1 MGWPEDE
8 IRDWLMAAA
17 DNTGCSVEML
27 PRGEDYAIVARL
39 FSKYVNE
46 ISNPGSCEIGNP
58 GSWWM
63 GLKLPYVCFHR
74 SEKKTSDI
82 LPSLDGFVHLLPEA
96 PRLAFVY
103 RIKAVELE
111 TILDD
116 CPGFEYVVA
125 SEDGSWLMTEN
136 HHDMFYLCKA
146 ADRELLK
153 G

>member
-1 MGWPEDE
+1 MCWPEDE

-27 PRGEDYAIVARL
+27 PGDEEDAIVARL

-46 ISNPGSCEIGNP
+46 IRNP

-63 GLKLPYVCFHR
+63 GLKLPYECFHR
-74 SEKKTSDI
+74 TEKKISDV
-82 LPSLDGFVHLLPEA
+82 LPSLDGIVHLLPEA

-111 TILDD
+111 TILDN

-146 ADRELLK
+146 ADREMLE